1 MNFNNLKLK
10 FIFLKELLLK
20 QTIKKIFTIM
30 IRFLMGLSKTNN
42 FIRTILDII
51 VTQNS
56 KKIETINIKNSQ
68 IKLYETNSITKYRN
82 DTFFIKEPETLE
94 WINSFEKNENFWD
107 VGANVG
113 LYSIY
118 AAKIASCKVI
128 AFEPSV
134 FNLELLAKNIYKNSL
149 HHKISI
155 FPFSLSNKILISNFR
170 NTSVAHGAALSTL
183 ENKNLKKKQILDDEC
198 SYQIP
203 TLSLDSIV
211 DIFKVEP
218 PKYLKIDVDGFE
230 YEILMGSSSILAHI
244 TSILIEIDLRQRTKS
259 KKIFS
264 ILKTHNFI
272 LAKEGSKE
280 PNSYTVN
287 QIWEKHY

>member
-1 MNFNNLKLK
+1 M
-10 FIFLKELLLK
+10 
-20 QTIKKIFTIM
+20 
-30 IRFLMGLSKTNN
+30 
-42 FIRTILDII
+42 
-51 VTQNS
+51 
-56 KKIETINIKNSQ
+56 
-68 IKLYETNSITKYRN
+68 
-82 DTFFIKEPETLE
+82 
-94 WINSFEKNENFWD
+94 
-107 VGANVG
+107 
-113 LYSIY
+113 
-118 AAKIASCKVI
+118 
-128 AFEPSV
+128 
-134 FNLELLAKNIYKNSL
+134 
-149 HHKISI
+149 
-155 FPFSLSNKILISNFR
+155 
-170 NTSVAHGAALSTL
+170 
-183 ENKNLKKKQILDDEC
+183 DDEC

-244 TSILIEIDLRQRTKS
+244 TSILIEIDLRQRRKS

>member
-10 FIFLKELLLK
+10 FNFLKDLLLK
-20 QTIKKIFTIM
+20 QTIKKFFTII

-56 KKIETINIKNSQ
+56 KKIETINLKNSQ

-82 DTFFIKEPETLE
+82 DTFFTKEPETLE
-94 WINSFEKNENFWD
+94 WINSFKTNENFWD

-155 FPFSLSNKILISNFR
+155 FPFSLSNKILISTFR

-203 TLSLDSIV
+203 TLTLDSII
-211 DIFKVEP
+211 DTFKVEP

-244 TSILIEIDLRQRTKS
+244 TSILVEIDQRQRTKS

-264 ILKTHNFI
+264 ILKTHNFR

-280 PNSYTVN
+280 PDSYTVN